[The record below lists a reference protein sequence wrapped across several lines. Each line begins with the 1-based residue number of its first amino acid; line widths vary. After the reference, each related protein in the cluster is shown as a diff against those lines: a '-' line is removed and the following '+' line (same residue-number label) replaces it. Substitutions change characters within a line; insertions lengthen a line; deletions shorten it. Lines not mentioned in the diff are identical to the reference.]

1 MWSITGWET
10 YFPQR
15 CKSHEL
21 YVTNTGFAAALS
33 ESVVPLALCQNS
45 GGGNVAVG
53 VGFDLTIAYS
63 GVFAYSAGSG
73 PVSTIGSA
81 QPTALG
87 RHFVSA
93 IELVDSAE
101 SLMCYGNVGA

>member
-21 YVTNTGFAAALS
+21 CVTNTGFAAALS

-53 VGFDLTIAYS
+53 VGFDLTTAYS

-73 PVSTIGSA
+73 ARQHDGISA
-81 QPTALG
+81 TDRFGTALRQRDRTCG
-87 RHFVSA
+87 
-93 IELVDSAE
+93 
-101 SLMCYGNVGA
+101 